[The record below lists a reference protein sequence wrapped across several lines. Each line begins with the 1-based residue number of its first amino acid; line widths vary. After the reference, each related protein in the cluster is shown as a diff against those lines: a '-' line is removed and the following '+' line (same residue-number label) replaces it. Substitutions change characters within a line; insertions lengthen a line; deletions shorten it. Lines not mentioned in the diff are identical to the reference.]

1 MYPNIDYMILA
12 GFLLGIILY
21 SITSRFLNGSNVLYD
36 YNGVRLEGLSSA
48 GNEDCNANG
57 YCSYSAK
64 KVYYSYTCPQHQWVY
79 PC

>member
-1 MYPNIDYMILA
+1 MYPKIDYMILV

-21 SITSRFLNGSNVLYD
+21 SITSRFLNESNVLYD
-36 YNGVRLEGLSSA
+36 SNGVRLEGLSSG

-57 YCSYSAK
+57 YCSNTAK
-64 KVYYSYTCPQHQWVY
+64 KVYYSYTCPKHQWVY